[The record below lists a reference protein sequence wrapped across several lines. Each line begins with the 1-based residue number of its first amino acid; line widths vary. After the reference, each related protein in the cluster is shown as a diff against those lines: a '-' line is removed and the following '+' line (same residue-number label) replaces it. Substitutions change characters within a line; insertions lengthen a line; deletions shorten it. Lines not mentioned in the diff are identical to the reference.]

1 MSSEKVG
8 SQTML
13 AQIVNMVVQAQ
24 RSKAPMQGMADKIAG
39 NFVVVVV
46 LIAITTFFTWGF
58 WGHNRLA
65 VWFTECGCCINNC
78 LSLCIR
84 LGNTD
89 VNYGSDW

>member
-58 WGHNRLA
+58 LGATTGWQYGLLNA
-65 VWFTECGCCINNC
+65 VAVLIIAC
-78 LSLCIR
+78 L
-84 LGNTD
+84 
-89 VNYGSDW
+89 